1 MNGGKIRMEMR
12 PVNRIVSRLGIDPNG
27 TVQRKITQN
36 INHRITRY
44 MPYLTGTLATRLK
57 RVASPTEIEVAG
69 PYAKYQYY
77 GKAMVGKAPKRLT
90 GRALEYTKTKNA
102 QAGPFWDRRL
112 MAAEGDAIV
121 ADLQRDVRGR

>member
-57 RVASPTEIEVAG
+57 RVASPTEIEIAG
-69 PYAKYQYY
+69 PYAKHQYY

-90 GRALEYTKTKNA
+90 GHALEYTKTKNA